1 MKLLYGIAII
11 ALIMAVAIEPDI
23 EQKAEEQ
30 IHHSEMM
37 CDSAAMVLD
46 EIHNLNDSL
55 MIEKYLRRKIKDKE
69 KEKRILEAKL
79 SNIESSSDDEENQN
93 QGD

>member
-1 MKLLYGIAII
+1 MKFLYALSLI
-11 ALIMAVAIEPDI
+11 ALIMAVAIEPDV

-46 EIHNLNDSL
+46 EIQNLNDSL
-55 MIEKYLRRKIKDKE
+55 MIQKYFYADK
-69 KEKRILEAKL
+69 
-79 SNIESSSDDEENQN
+79 
-93 QGD
+93 

>member
-1 MKLLYGIAII
+1 
-11 ALIMAVAIEPDI
+11 LIMAVTIEPSI
-23 EQKAEEQ
+23 EEKAEEQ

-55 MIEKYLRRKIKDKE
+55 MIQKYFY
-69 KEKRILEAKL
+69 
-79 SNIESSSDDEENQN
+79 ESK
-93 QGD
+93 

>member
-1 MKLLYGIAII
+1 MKFLYAISLI
-11 ALIMAVAIEPDI
+11 ALIMAVAVEPDV
-23 EQKAEEQ
+23 EKKAEEQ

-55 MIEKYLRRKIKDKE
+55 LIQKYFYADK
-69 KEKRILEAKL
+69 
-79 SNIESSSDDEENQN
+79 
-93 QGD
+93 

>member
-11 ALIMAVAIEPDI
+11 ALIMAVAIEPDV
-23 EQKAEEQ
+23 EKKAEEQ

-46 EIHNLNDSL
+46 EIQNLNDSL
-55 MIEKYLRRKIKDKE
+55 MIQKYFYADKWV
-69 KEKRILEAKL
+69 I
-79 SNIESSSDDEENQN
+79 
-93 QGD
+93 

>member
-1 MKLLYGIAII
+1 MKLLYTLVAI
-11 ALIMAVAIEPDI
+11 ALIMAVTIEPSI
-23 EQKAEEQ
+23 EEKAEEQ

-55 MIEKYLRRKIKDKE
+55 MIQKYFY
-69 KEKRILEAKL
+69 
-79 SNIESSSDDEENQN
+79 ESK
-93 QGD
+93 

>member
-1 MKLLYGIAII
+1 MKFLFALSFVAI
-11 ALIMAVAIEPDI
+11 IMAVAIEPDV

-37 CDSAAMVLD
+37 CDSAAMVLE

-55 MIEKYLRRKIKDKE
+55 LIEKYFY
-69 KEKRILEAKL
+69 
-79 SNIESSSDDEENQN
+79 ENK
-93 QGD
+93 

>member
-1 MKLLYGIAII
+1 MKLLYAIAII
-11 ALIMAVAIEPDI
+11 ALIMAVAIEPDV

-46 EIHNLNDSL
+46 EIHKLNDSL
-55 MIEKYLRRKIKDKE
+55 LIQKYFY
-69 KEKRILEAKL
+69 
-79 SNIESSSDDEENQN
+79 ENK
-93 QGD
+93 

>member
-11 ALIMAVAIEPDI
+11 ALIMAVAIEPSI
-23 EQKAEEQ
+23 EEKAEEQ

-46 EIHNLNDSL
+46 EIQNLNDSL
-55 MIEKYLRRKIKDKE
+55 LIQKYFYADK
-69 KEKRILEAKL
+69 
-79 SNIESSSDDEENQN
+79 
-93 QGD
+93 

>member
-11 ALIMAVAIEPDI
+11 AIIMAVAIEPDV
-23 EQKAEEQ
+23 EKKVEEQ

-46 EIHNLNDSL
+46 EIHNINDSL
-55 MIEKYLRRKIKDKE
+55 LIEKYFY
-69 KEKRILEAKL
+69 
-79 SNIESSSDDEENQN
+79 ENE
-93 QGD
+93 

>member
-1 MKLLYGIAII
+1 MKFLFALSFVAI
-11 ALIMAVAIEPDI
+11 IMAVAIEPDI
-23 EQKAEEQ
+23 EKKAEEQ

-55 MIEKYLRRKIKDKE
+55 LIQKYFY
-69 KEKRILEAKL
+69 
-79 SNIESSSDDEENQN
+79 ENK
-93 QGD
+93 

>member
-1 MKLLYGIAII
+1 MKFLYALSLI

-55 MIEKYLRRKIKDKE
+55 MIQKYFYADK
-69 KEKRILEAKL
+69 
-79 SNIESSSDDEENQN
+79 
-93 QGD
+93 

>member
-11 ALIMAVAIEPDI
+11 AIIMAVAVEPDV
-23 EQKAEEQ
+23 EKKVEEQ

-55 MIEKYLRRKIKDKE
+55 MIQKYFYADK
-69 KEKRILEAKL
+69 
-79 SNIESSSDDEENQN
+79 
-93 QGD
+93 

>member
-11 ALIMAVAIEPDI
+11 ALIMAVAIEPDV
-23 EQKAEEQ
+23 EKKAEEQ

-46 EIHNLNDSL
+46 EMRHYNDSL
-55 MIEKYLRRKIKDKE
+55 LIERYFY
-69 KEKRILEAKL
+69 
-79 SNIESSSDDEENQN
+79 ESK
-93 QGD
+93 

>member
-1 MKLLYGIAII
+1 MKFLFALSLI
-11 ALIMAVAIEPDI
+11 ALIMAVAVEPDV

-46 EIHNLNDSL
+46 EIQNLNDSL
-55 MIEKYLRRKIKDKE
+55 MIQKYFYADK
-69 KEKRILEAKL
+69 
-79 SNIESSSDDEENQN
+79 
-93 QGD
+93 

>member
-11 ALIMAVAIEPDI
+11 ALIMAVAIEPDV

-30 IHHSEMM
+30 IHHSKMM

-46 EIHNLNDSL
+46 EIHKLNDSL
-55 MIEKYLRRKIKDKE
+55 LIEKYFY
-69 KEKRILEAKL
+69 
-79 SNIESSSDDEENQN
+79 ENK
-93 QGD
+93 